1 MPTGEHDH
9 AVHEGDPHCREL
21 EQVGQA
27 AGSRAHPFFALGTS
41 VVERCGAV
49 ICGLVLGAKNDYQA
63 QEGDAD

>member
-27 AGSRAHPFFALGTS
+27 AGSRAHPFLLLVPVLLNG
-41 VVERCGAV
+41 VERLSV
-49 ICGLVLGAKNDYQA
+49 DLS
-63 QEGDAD
+63 